1 MTEVLDSPIPE
12 TLPGTAPLLLNGP
25 HPTDPALQDWFAAQ
39 QNAAWQ
45 EFEGLPMPVR
55 TDEAWRF
62 SQIKALDLTSYFA
75 PQRPDAE
82 KADELI
88 ALSDS
93 AEAHAGRMVF
103 GNGFNLSHAKIAESL
118 QSKGVVFCPLDE
130 AVQTHANLVQQYF
143 MTQSVR
149 LGSEKFAALHKSI
162 LASGTFLFVPKGVEV
177 ELPLEVFHWIDGA
190 NASVFPHTLIVA
202 EPQSKV
208 TLIESFRSTDSHHA
222 GFACGVNDLHIGE
235 GANVT
240 YICSQQWNEEVLA
253 IQINSTVVEKDGAV
267 TSLNLN
273 LGGAY
278 ARVESRS
285 RMAGTGSRSDMLAVT
300 VADRTQRFDL
310 RTAQDHGAR
319 GTTSDLLYKNA
330 LDDQSQAIFSGII
343 RVEKGAHQTDA
354 YQTNRSLV
362 LSDEAESDSMP
373 GLEILA
379 DDVKCSH
386 GSTTGNISDEE
397 MFYLK
402 ARGISEI
409 AAKRLMVNGFLNEV
423 FQRLP
428 DASLAA
434 RLLAQVEDKFAAIHQ
449 RHREEA

>member
-1 MTEVLDSPIPE
+1 MTEVLDSPILE
-12 TLPGTAPLLLNGP
+12 TLSGTAPLLLNGP
-25 HPTDPALQDWFAAQ
+25 HSIDSALPEWFTDQ
-39 QNAAWQ
+39 QTAAWQ
-45 EFEGLPMPVR
+45 EFEALPMPVR

-62 SQIKALDLTSYFA
+62 SKLKALDITSYFA
-75 PQRPDAE
+75 PRRPGGE
-82 KADELI
+82 KARDLLE
-88 ALSDS
+88 LSDS
-93 AEAHAGRMVF
+93 GEAHGGKMVF
-103 GNGFNLSHAKIAESL
+103 GNGFNLSHAGISESL
-118 QSKGVVFCPLDE
+118 QTKGVVFCPLED
-130 AVQTHANLVQQYF
+130 AVQTHPDLVKQYF

-149 LGSEKFAALHKSI
+149 LGSEKFAALHKAV
-162 LASGTFLFVPKGVEV
+162 LASGTFLFVPKGVDV
-177 ELPLEVFHWIDGA
+177 ELPLEVFHWLDGA

-202 EPQSKV
+202 EPLSKV
-208 TLIESFRSTDSHHA
+208 TLIESFRSSDEAHA

-235 GANVT
+235 GAKVT
-240 YICSQQWNEEVLA
+240 YICSQQWSEEVLA
-253 IQINSTVVEKDGAV
+253 IQINSTVVEKDGEV

-273 LGGAY
+273 LGGSY

-285 RMAGTGSRSDMLAVT
+285 RMAGAGSRSDMLAVT

-402 ARGISEI
+402 ARGIPEI
-409 AAKRLMVNGFLNEV
+409 VAKRLIVNGFLNEV

-428 DASLAA
+428 DASLAE
-434 RLLAQVEDKFAAIHQ
+434 RLLAKVDAKFAAIHR